1 MWLAGLALAA
11 LVVLPFFVQGTYYR
25 FLGIIVFIYGIVA
38 VGLNILAGYA
48 GQFSLGHAALMA
60 MGAYTTA
67 ILTKA
72 LAPLPFFA
80 ATGLHIW
87 LGVVAGTIVAAAS
100 GALLAFPALRV
111 RGPYLA
117 MVTIAFGW
125 VIYKILQEWVA
136 VTGGD
141 LGLASIP
148 KAQIGSYI
156 FETQSFY
163 YVVLALFAAALLL
176 QHRLVASDLG
186 LRIRAMK
193 HSEIAVS
200 SVGIN
205 VYRLKVLVFVISAAF
220 AGFGGTLFAHQQNYI
235 SPDNFQFFSSVFFL
249 LAVLFGGGGTLMG
262 PVIGATVLT
271 LLPELLHDL
280 DKFRLIVYGCFILA
294 TLYFLPNGVMGL
306 FERRSRRCS
315 AC

>member
-1 MWLAGLALAA
+1 MRTPPATWLAGSVLVALIT
-11 LVVLPFFVQGTYYR
+11 LPFFVQGTYYR

-80 ATGLHIW
+80 STGLHIW
-87 LGVVAGTIVAAAS
+87 LGVLAGTVVAAAS

-148 KAQIGSYI
+148 KAPIGPYV

-163 YVVLALFAAALLL
+163 YLVLALCTGW
-176 QHRLVASDLG
+176 SCPSSG
-186 LRIRAMK
+186 CG
-193 HSEIAVS
+193 SE
-200 SVGIN
+200 
-205 VYRLKVLVFVISAAF
+205 R
-220 AGFGGTLFAHQQNYI
+220 
-235 SPDNFQFFSSVFFL
+235 
-249 LAVLFGGGGTLMG
+249 
-262 PVIGATVLT
+262 
-271 LLPELLHDL
+271 
-280 DKFRLIVYGCFILA
+280 
-294 TLYFLPNGVMGL
+294 
-306 FERRSRRCS
+306 
-315 AC
+315 